1 MGEVLEIRQIVSLLS
16 EEYTPAMHQDSQ
28 TLYLVEFEKYVV
40 PYYKGLPAQN
50 LDFDIFI
57 DRHLSVKNYVL
68 YYTVGTTS
76 YPLLDGNLQKVSIL
90 NSQVVFTTREDQ
102 MVYLSQVPE
111 EDLKKIINDSEY
123 VVDLVPS
130 WEGFT

>member
-16 EEYTPAMHQDSQ
+16 EEYTPTMHQDSQ
-28 TLYLVEFEKYVV
+28 TLYLVEFEEYVV

-57 DRHLSVKNYVL
+57 DRHLSVKDYAL

-90 NSQVVFTTREDQ
+90 DSQVVFTTREGQ
-102 MVYLSQVPE
+102 MIYLSQVPE